1 MYTHSIQYKTA
12 GTPAAQAK
20 GALVMLHGRGGNA
33 ANIINLAQELDA
45 EELAIYAPEAA
56 NDSWYPYSFMAPDS
70 ENQPALESALDVIGQ
85 LVEKIK
91 ADGIPANRIYLMGFS
106 QGACL
111 TLEYVARNAQAY
123 GGAIAFTGGLV
134 GEELVTERYQ
144 GNFAGTPVL
153 ITTGNP
159 DPHVPLHRVEESV
172 ELLKRL
178 GAQVTLKVYP
188 GRPHTITMPE
198 IELANE
204 LLSRQSA

>member
-1 MYTHSIQYKTA
+1 MQYKTA

-20 GALVMLHGRGGNA
+20 GSLLMLHGRGGTA
-33 ANIINLAQELDA
+33 ANIISLARELEA
-45 EELAIYAPEAA
+45 EGLAIYAPEAT
-56 NDSWYPYSFMAPDS
+56 NNSWYPYSFMALES
-70 ENQPALESALDVIGQ
+70 QNQPALDSALDTISQ

-91 ADGIPANRIYLMGFS
+91 ADGIPANRIYFLGFS

-111 TLEYVARNAQAY
+111 TLEYIARNAQVY
-123 GGAIAFTGGLV
+123 GGAVAFTGGLI

-144 GNFAGTPVL
+144 GNFGNTPVL

-172 ELLKRL
+172 ELFKKL

-188 GRPHTITMPE
+188 GRPHTITIPE

-204 LLSRQSA
+204 LLTRQSV

>member
-20 GALVMLHGRGGNA
+20 GALVMLHGRGGTA
-33 ANIINLAQELDA
+33 VNIISLAQELDA
-45 EELAIYAPEAA
+45 EGLAIYAPEAT
-56 NDSWYPYSFMAPDS
+56 NNSWYPYSFMAPED
-70 ENQPALESALDVIGQ
+70 ENQPALSSALDVIDQ
-85 LVEKIK
+85 LVNKIK
-91 ADGIPANRIYLMGFS
+91 ADGIPADRIYFMGFS

-111 TLEYVARNAQAY
+111 TLEYIARNAQAY
-123 GGAIAFTGGLV
+123 GGAIAFTGGLI
-134 GEELVTERYQ
+134 GEELLPERYQ
-144 GNFAGTPVL
+144 GNFENTPVL

-172 ELLKRL
+172 ALLQKL

-188 GRPHTITMPE
+188 GRLHTITMPE

-204 LLSRQSA
+204 LLSGKSA

>member
-12 GTPAAQAK
+12 GTPAARAK
-20 GALVMLHGRGGNA
+20 GALVMLHGRGGTA
-33 ANIINLAQELDA
+33 ANIISLARELAA
-45 EELAIYAPEAA
+45 EGLAIYAPEAT
-56 NDSWYPYSFMAPDS
+56 NNSWYPYSFMAP
-70 ENQPALESALDVIGQ
+70 EMQNQPALDSALDVIGQ

-91 ADGIPANRIYLMGFS
+91 AEGIPANRIYFMGFS

-111 TLEYVARNAQAY
+111 TLEYIARNVQAY
-123 GGAIAFTGGLV
+123 GGAVVFTGGLI
-134 GEELVTERYQ
+134 GEELLTKRYQ
-144 GNFAGTPVL
+144 GNFENTPVL

-172 ELLKRL
+172 QLLKKM

-204 LLSRQSA
+204 LLSR